1 MKRDLQVKKKQRKVN
16 NFEYMKIIKVE
27 LIYN

>member
-1 MKRDLQVKKKQRKVN
+1 MKSDPHVKKKQRKFN

>member
-1 MKRDLQVKKKQRKVN
+1 MKRNLHVKKKQRKVN

-27 LIYN
+27 SMYN